1 MKHTP
6 HFPIHKKTPIPLSI
20 VKKIQREVKALGNR
34 RFAYPHYLVDGAVKI
49 IPLITMDGKP
59 SNVSGFS
66 TGPEF
71 LATPFLEACP
81 TIKSFLQ
88 SLPGRKFSCRISILE
103 GESEILPHR
112 DFFRSLEFG
121 VVRLHLPLKTNKN
134 ITFSFNDKK
143 IFLDTGYLHY
153 VDISQIHF
161 LNNPTLAERMHLII
175 DLEITGELLK
185 LFKIKE
191 AYGQLEY
198 LKISPLF
205 DDVILKRTSFKLNP
219 ELLPFPLC
227 SFKTVNWTL
236 IFEKDHYILT
246 NGSNAY
252 RGQRNERNEITFSSI
267 GPGFGFYFN
276 KKSLMLFCH
285 GVPTLTE
292 TGVRNVSVRKKILTL
307 TSLKK
312 YELYKRVP
320 SIVEGKLPNGKR
332 YLNDLEISETFVL
345 LDDESYDVWKT
356 LLNPQTSQFVDGKLK
371 NKMAKRRIHTTLKT
385 FQKLKLTQKVI
396 RYS

>member
-1 MKHTP
+1 MKYTP
-6 HFPIHKKTPIPLSI
+6 HFPVHKKTPVPLSI
-20 VKKIQREVKALGNR
+20 VKKIQNEVKALGNK

-71 LATPFLEACP
+71 LATPFLDACP
-81 TIKSFLQ
+81 TIKNFLH
-88 SLPGRKFSCRISILE
+88 SLPGRKFSCRVSILE

-121 VVRLHLPLKTNKN
+121 VVRLHLPLKTNKS
-134 ITFSFNDKK
+134 ITFNFNDKR
-143 IFLDTGYLHY
+143 IFLEKGYLHY

-175 DLEITGELLK
+175 DLEITDELLK
-185 LFKIKE
+185 LFKLKE
-191 AYGQLEY
+191 AYGRLDY
-198 LKISPLF
+198 LNPARLF
-205 DDVILKRTSFKLNP
+205 EDVALKRKSFKLNP
-219 ELLPFPLC
+219 EWLPFPLC

-236 IFEKDHYILT
+236 VFNKDHYILS
-246 NGSNAY
+246 NGSNSY
-252 RGQRNERNEITFSSI
+252 QGQRNEHNEITFPSI
-267 GPGFGFYFN
+267 GPGFGFYF
-276 KKSLMLFCH
+276 KKKALMLFCH

-292 TGVRNVSVRKKILTL
+292 TGVRNVSIQKKISTL

-312 YELYKRVP
+312 YELYKRVS
-320 SIVEGKLPNGKR
+320 SIVEGKLSNGKR
-332 YLNDLEISETFVL
+332 YLNDLENSDTFVL
-345 LDDESYDVWKT
+345 LDDESYNVWKT
-356 LLNPQTSQFVDGKLK
+356 LLHPHSGDSVESKLK
-371 NKMAKRRIHTTLKT
+371 NKMSKRRIQTTLKT
-385 FQKLKLTQKVI
+385 FQRLKLTQKFI